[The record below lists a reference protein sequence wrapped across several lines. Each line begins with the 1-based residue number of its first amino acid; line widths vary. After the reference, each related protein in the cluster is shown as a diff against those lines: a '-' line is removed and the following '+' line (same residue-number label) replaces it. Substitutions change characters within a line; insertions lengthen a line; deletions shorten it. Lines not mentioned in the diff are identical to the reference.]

1 MHKHLAPLISFL
13 EDYQNGKFTKC
24 EITRRLTR
32 MKDLVDDKPIAK
44 SKAATRSRY
53 TVAQRNL
60 CNIRDKLGRPVYY
73 LCILASS
80 VKALHQYDRTGFQ
93 DALEKWAEETNFPVA
108 FAQKVQCAVEE
119 FLASPATNTTA
130 RVLKHRR
137 ETDDSERQCFIPE
150 HQKTLKRPRIAEEKE
165 DPAQPDVPASSQY
178 NAQEGHFIWI
188 NDQIPFATLQKTGPQ
203 SSPTQPQSMSAAV
216 VTPKTFA
223 DPIIGNAPDLAYHA
237 AITEDCDKVDE
248 DVPSFNISSDH
259 CPYVV
264 LQNDG
269 MILSHAYQVSRLD
282 AMRALLAPDIV
293 EDEIRV
299 TIPTIEGA
307 RPFLTFYCSPETA
320 LRLTAR

>member
-1 MHKHLAPLISFL
+1 
-13 EDYQNGKFTKC
+13 
-24 EITRRLTR
+24 

-44 SKAATRSRY
+44 SKAATRR
-53 TVAQRNL
+53 
-60 CNIRDKLGRPVYY
+60 
-73 LCILASS
+73 
-80 VKALHQYDRTGFQ
+80 
-93 DALEKWAEETNFPVA
+93 
-108 FAQKVQCAVEE
+108 
-119 FLASPATNTTA
+119 
-130 RVLKHRR
+130 
-137 ETDDSERQCFIPE
+137 TDDSERQCFIPE

-188 NDQIPFATLQKTGPQ
+188 NDQPPFATLQKTGPQ
-203 SSPTQPQSMSAAV
+203 SSPIQPHSMSAAV
-216 VTPKTFA
+216 ATPKTFA